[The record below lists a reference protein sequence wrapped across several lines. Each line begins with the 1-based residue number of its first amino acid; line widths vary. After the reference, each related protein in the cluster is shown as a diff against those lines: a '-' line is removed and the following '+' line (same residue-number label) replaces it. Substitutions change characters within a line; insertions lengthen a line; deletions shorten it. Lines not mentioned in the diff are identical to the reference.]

1 MRLGEGHSER
11 QRIAAL
17 LRAEAD
23 GEIDAAGAAELDAA
37 GVTAREDRIEGE
49 RALRAATA
57 RVMSNIRTPPG
68 LRDEVLRALRGGVV
82 PRDVRVMR
90 AGLAARLR
98 LVGMAAVLA
107 ICVTGVWM
115 AARYAMPRQD
125 PPDLAVRAATVAM
138 GEHVRSASDV
148 VYAEKSKSRIRD
160 VSEIAS
166 FCRERLGRAPSIDWL
181 VRQGEFLGGGP
192 CALPGRGEVVHLRF
206 LAKAACGHTEH
217 FSLFIQRDTGDMRF
231 PVEGESSVVACGGS
245 GEQVTVW
252 RRDGLV
258 HFLVSAD
265 AELVRCLV
273 RARYSD

>member
-1 MRLGEGHSER
+1 MRLGDGHSER
-11 QRIAAL
+11 QRVAAL

-37 GVTAREDRIEGE
+37 GITAREDRVEGE

-57 RVMSNIRTPPG
+57 RVMGDVRTPSG
-68 LRDEVLRALRGGVV
+68 LRDDVLRALRGGTVSG
-82 PRDVRVMR
+82 DVRVTRTM
-90 AGLAARLR
+90 LTARLR

-107 ICVTGVWM
+107 LCVTGVWL
-115 AARYAMPRQD
+115 AARYAMPQQES
-125 PPDLAVRAATVAM
+125 DLALRAATVAM
-138 GEHVRSASDV
+138 EEHVRSASDV
-148 VYAEKSKSRIRD
+148 VYAEKSKSKIRE

-166 FCRERLGRAPSIDWL
+166 FCRDRLGRVPSIDWL

-192 CALPGRGEVVHLRF
+192 CSLPGEGEVVHLRF
-206 LAKAACGHTEH
+206 LAKAACGHTEY
-217 FSLFIQRDTGDMRF
+217 FSLFIQRDTGDVRF
-231 PVEGESSVVACGGS
+231 PAEGKSSVVPCGGA

-252 RRDGLV
+252 RRDGLL

-273 RARYSD
+273 RARYID